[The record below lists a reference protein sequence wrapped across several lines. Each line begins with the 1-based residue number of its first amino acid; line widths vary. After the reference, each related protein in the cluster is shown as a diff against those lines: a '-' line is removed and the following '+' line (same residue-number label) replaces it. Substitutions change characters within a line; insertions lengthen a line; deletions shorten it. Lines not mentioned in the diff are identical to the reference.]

1 MARATGGDAGLG
13 SNEGSGAAPLCGAGL
28 IDGMM
33 VTLRYANHAQSAN
46 RQGARFGLAGLPRQ
60 PTFRLERSRL
70 VFSARKLLEHERII
84 F

>member
-1 MARATGGDAGLG
+1 
-13 SNEGSGAAPLCGAGL
+13 
-28 IDGMM
+28 MM